1 MSAITAASI
10 KYSEPF
16 KYAAGGLLFTVTNI
30 EVPATTEEY
39 VEGGIELSR
48 EKLGLTTSTVAESK
62 GIGQTASG
70 FAGAIWCD
78 GVIGTNKTTYE
89 AGKQVAEAYV
99 CNVVLIAGVPW
110 LRVYAQETAG
120 IGKPLLESKTATKTK
135 LSGFSTTIY
144 CIGR

>member
-1 MSAITAASI
+1 MAAITAATI

-16 KYAAGGLLFTVTNI
+16 KYSAGGLLLTATNI
-30 EVPATTEEY
+30 EVPTSNEEY
-39 VEGGIELSR
+39 VEGGIELSA
-48 EKLGLTTSTVAESK
+48 EKLGLTTATVAASASV
-62 GIGQTASG
+62 GATASG
-70 FAGAIWCD
+70 FPGAIWCD

-99 CNVVLIAGVPW
+99 CNVVIINGVPW
-110 LRVYAQETAG
+110 LRVFAQETAG

-135 LSGFSTTIY
+135 LGGFSATIY

>member
-1 MSAITAASI
+1 MSAITAATI
-10 KYSEPF
+10 KYSEAF
-16 KYAAGGLLFTVTNI
+16 KYAAGGLLFTATNI

-39 VEGGIELSR
+39 VEGGIELSP
-48 EKLGLTTSTVAESK
+48 EKLGLTTGLIGASK
-62 GIGQTASG
+62 SIGQTASG
-70 FAGAIWCD
+70 FPGAVWCD

-99 CNVVLIAGVPW
+99 CNVVIIAGVPW
-110 LRVYAQETAG
+110 LRVFAQETAG

-135 LSGFSTTIY
+135 LSGFSTTVY